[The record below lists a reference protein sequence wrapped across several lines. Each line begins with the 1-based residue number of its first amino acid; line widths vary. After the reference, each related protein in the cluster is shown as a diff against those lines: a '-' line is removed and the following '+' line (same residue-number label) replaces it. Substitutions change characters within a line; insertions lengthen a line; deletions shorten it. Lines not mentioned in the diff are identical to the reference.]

1 MLDQGLYKVRVLS
14 TFMQYLIW
22 YNIDVGS
29 GSVQG

>member
-1 MLDQGLYKVRVLS
+1 MLDQGLYKARVLS
-14 TFMQYLIW
+14 LLMQYFIY